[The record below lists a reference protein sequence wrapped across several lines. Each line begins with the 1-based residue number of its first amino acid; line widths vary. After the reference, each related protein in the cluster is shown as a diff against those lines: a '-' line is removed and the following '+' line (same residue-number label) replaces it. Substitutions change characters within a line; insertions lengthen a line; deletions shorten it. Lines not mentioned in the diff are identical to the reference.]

1 MRNRRTARDSI
12 GNIGLLSFFVGKEA
26 IAMNESSQMRSAR
39 SRIARAATC
48 ALASIL
54 LAFGLVPAQAF
65 AENAEGGVLS

>member
-1 MRNRRTARDSI
+1 
-12 GNIGLLSFFVGKEA
+12 
-26 IAMNESSQMRSAR
+26 MNESPQRKSAWP
-39 SRIARAATC
+39 RIARAATC